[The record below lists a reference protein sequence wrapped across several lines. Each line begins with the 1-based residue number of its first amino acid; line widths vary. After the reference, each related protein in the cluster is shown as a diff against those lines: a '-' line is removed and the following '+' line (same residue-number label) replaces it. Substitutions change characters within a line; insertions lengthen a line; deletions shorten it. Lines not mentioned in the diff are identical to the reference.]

1 MKDGKGF
8 FKYSVKAD
16 EKYEVKVKDLNTKYV
31 VKCLYNRM

>member
-16 EKYEVKVKDLNTKYV
+16 EKYEVKDLNTKYV
-31 VKCLYNRM
+31 FKCLYNRM